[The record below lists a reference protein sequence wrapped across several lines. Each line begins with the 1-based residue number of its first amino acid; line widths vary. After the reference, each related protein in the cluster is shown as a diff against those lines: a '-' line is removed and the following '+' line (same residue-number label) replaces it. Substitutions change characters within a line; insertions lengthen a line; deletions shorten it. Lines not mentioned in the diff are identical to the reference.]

1 MCEFVVSCFFR
12 VQLVYLYFMF
22 VFCCHLLFWHRHV
35 IASNHRR
42 HSDGAKAGR
51 RFSVK
56 GTPPVNNNILLT
68 IWRIKHTG
76 FWNVLWGIRR
86 EDSPDE
92 EGLGVPT
99 RCSHTPVLVAN
110 TVMRWLSPRLSHW
123 LSPSSTVRNYVASIM
138 SVYFPWIPR
147 HDAISTT

>member
-1 MCEFVVSCFFR
+1 MWVCGELFFPSS
-12 VQLVYLYFMF
+12 VGIPLFYV
-22 VFCCHLLFWHRHV
+22 CLLLSFTLLTQARDCV
-35 IASNHRR
+35 KPQET
-42 HSDGAKAGR
+42 SDGAKAGR

-99 RCSHTPVLVAN
+99 RCSHTPVSVAN